1 MLPNTLSA
9 EQLQFWA
16 KNHYLVLRQPF
27 GSSTV
32 SSIREWTDE
41 LASWPE
47 TPGKW
52 MKYFETGETGDQRM
66 LCRVENFIQHHH
78 QFKELI
84 EGEATLALLSALMKE
99 PAVLFKEK
107 INFKLPGG
115 SGFAPHQDAPA
126 FTSFGHTF
134 HITMMITIDE
144 ATVDNGCLEFS
155 TGVPM
160 YENLPTEADGTIA
173 RSVVENLPW
182 TPLETKAGDI
192 VFFDSYIPHRS
203 PANTSDQSRRAAY
216 VTYNRASE
224 GSVRDRYFA
233 DKRSVFPPEC
243 ERVEG
248 VDYAATAGPYNL
260 GNPIR

>member
-1 MLPNTLSA
+1 MLPNILSPV
-9 EQLQFWA
+9 QLQFWD
-16 KNHYLVLRQPF
+16 KHHYLVLRQPLA
-27 GSSTV
+27 SSNITA
-32 SSIREWTDE
+32 IGEWTDQ
-41 LASWPE
+41 LAEWPE

-78 QFKELI
+78 HFQELI
-84 EGEATLALLSALMKE
+84 EGESTLSLLNALMGE

-134 HITMMITIDE
+134 HITMMITIDD
-144 ATVDNGCLEFS
+144 ATVHNGCLEFS
-155 TGVPM
+155 TGVPV
-160 YENLPTEADGTIA
+160 YQNLSTETDGTIA
-173 RSVVENLPW
+173 RSVVQNLPW
-182 TPLETKAGDI
+182 TPLETQAGDI

-203 PANTSDQSRRAAY
+203 PPNKSECSRRAAY

-224 GSVRDRYFA
+224 GSVRDQYFA

-243 ERVEG
+243 ERSEG
-248 VDYAATAGPYNL
+248 VDYAASAGPYNL